1 MHRDN
6 NYVREDFIISHITTC
21 RLWPDEIVFMKTIIQ
36 NCYVVTG
43 VFAIGCLNTTS
54 ILFIVSWFFLIG
66 NRFLF
71 WWLSEL
77 ILLLKLLILI
87 PMKIISKRTIKEVAK
102 ISSDLWRRVSR
113 LGYFSSARSCSS
125 LLKYLI
131 LKKSFLQKSFF
142 IFSRRSFGIKWM
154 RWDKW
159 LIYDVSYKQ
168 KESLCFAN
176 LNQWFQEYTYVLS

>member
-6 NYVREDFIISHITTC
+6 NYVGGDFITSHITTW

-36 NCYVVTG
+36 YCYVVTG
-43 VFAIGCLNTTS
+43 VFAIGWLSTTS

-87 PMKIISKRTIKEVAK
+87 PMKIISKRTIKEVVE

-113 LGYFSSARSCSS
+113 LGYIFVGTIMFLFTKVLNSEEVIFAKK
-125 LLKYLI
+125 LLY
-131 LKKSFLQKSFF
+131 
-142 IFSRRSFGIKWM
+142 IFTPQFRDKMNAM
-154 RWDKW
+154 R
-159 LIYDVSYKQ
+159 
-168 KESLCFAN
+168 
-176 LNQWFQEYTYVLS
+176 